1 MCAVANFRRVEKRS
15 AGFEPMS
22 FQLGG
27 IHVDHCADPHKK
39 KDEAREGERDSNRE
53 KVREMDEK
61 KE

>member
-1 MCAVANFRRVEKRS
+1 
-15 AGFEPMS
+15 MS

-39 KDEAREGERDSNRE
+39 RDEAREGERDSNRE